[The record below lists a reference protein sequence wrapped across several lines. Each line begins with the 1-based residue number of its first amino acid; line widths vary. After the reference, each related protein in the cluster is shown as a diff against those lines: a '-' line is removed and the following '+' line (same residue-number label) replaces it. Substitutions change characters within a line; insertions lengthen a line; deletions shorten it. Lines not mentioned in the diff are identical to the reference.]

1 MRLVFSG
8 LENPLKLTA
17 GETSVLQVENSA
29 LFARIVSS
37 LQTGLGHQ
45 AMEPYSLWE
54 DDGEV
59 KPGNALMVV
68 PDALNLPWDDRAF
81 MTTITKRVEREFL
94 EDEDL
99 RMQVEEAER
108 AIKMRLSRLNLGFNA
123 DLGFGLEWD
132 LKRYLKFLGFGAAPQ
147 EDRSFLDNLLN
158 FLSFALDA
166 GCRKTIVFVNL
177 KSFLTENEL
186 QMLYD
191 HVFFLKLSL
200 LLLENKIDTM
210 SYRHENKLA
219 VDLQF
224 LEH

>member
-123 DLGFGLEWD
+123 DLEFGLEWD

-166 GCRKTIVFVNL
+166 DCRKTIVFVNL
-177 KSFLTENEL
+177 KTFLTENEL

>member
-177 KSFLTENEL
+177 KTILTENEL